1 MNQIPTES
9 LQQPVEAARP
19 TGIARRRLLRAGLA
33 AAPVLA
39 AMKSN
44 TVLAGEHTCIKASSF
59 SSLKPANWKVSQ
71 GRTVNTNYNCFS
83 HGYWKNV
90 AKHPHPLPYT
100 DNAKSFFQAVPIGA
114 PTGSI
119 SAGFSGSNFAGKT
132 LLDILN
138 IKGNSVT
145 NNEALAR
152 HLVGTF
158 LTAVAFGDDP
168 DSVLLTTTQCRTIW
182 SGNGAWSPAPGM
194 NWTLDDTMTYFETI
208 YGAPFQITSL

>member
-1 MNQIPTES
+1 MKKNQFES
-9 LQQPVEAARP
+9 LPKSVESPQA

-90 AKHPHPLPYT
+90 AKHPHPSPYT

-132 LLDILN
+132 LLDILK

-145 NNEALAR
+145 DDEALAR

-158 LTAVAFGDDP
+158 LTAVAFGDNP

-182 SGNGAWSPAPGM
+182 SGGGFWSPAHGL
-194 NWTLDDTMTYFETI
+194 NWTLDDTMAYFDTI
-208 YGAPFQITSL
+208 YGPAFAITSL